1 MSKEKVV
8 MVTPWYG
15 SQLGGGVAIAV
26 ENLARSLSEIEIQS
40 LIVVPEGNA
49 LLPRFERGA
58 LGERIVRLPILPWH
72 LQFKGPRS
80 FIGYWYRLVA
90 AFFLLAG
97 MTLLRGYRATHL
109 HYCLESY
116 SELTAIFRLLGLPV
130 FLTFHGSDVLY
141 GFDSETL
148 RPALHRIIRRA
159 QRVVTVSHGLRRELL
174 NHIPKCEPKSL
185 AVWNPV
191 PLKFWNW
198 VSGANETLE
207 PEIDL
212 LYAGS
217 LLEVK
222 GADVLVEAFI
232 QLSKNRPGLR
242 MVVAGEGPL
251 HDTLRSRIDKAG
263 LDSLVE
269 FPGKIPYEKLFE
281 LYRRTRIVV
290 VPSRF
295 EGFGFVAAEAAL
307 LGKPVV
313 ASSVGGLPEVVE
325 DGQTG
330 LLVPPGDST
339 KISEALTKLLEN
351 PSLAEKLGSQGRD
364 RARRLF
370 DPTVYAKRWVE
381 IYKQG

>member
-1 MSKEKVV
+1 

-26 ENLARSLSEIEIQS
+26 ENLARSLSGIEIQS
-40 LIVVPEGNA
+40 LIVIPEGNA

-72 LQFKGPRS
+72 LQFKSPRS

-90 AFFLLAG
+90 AFFLLAA
-97 MTLLRGYRATHL
+97 LIFFRGYRAAHL

-130 FLTFHGSDVLY
+130 FLSFHGSDVLY

-159 QRVVTVSHGLRRELL
+159 RRVVTVSHGLRRELL
-174 NHIPKCEPKSL
+174 NHIPPCEPKSL

-198 VSGANETLE
+198 VSGANEAVA
-207 PEIDL
+207 PEIDF

-222 GADVLVEAFI
+222 GADVLVDAFI
-232 QLSKNRPGLR
+232 QLSRNQPGLR
-242 MVVAGEGPL
+242 MIIAGEGPL
-251 HDTLRSRIDKAG
+251 QESLRSKIDQAG
-263 LDSLVE
+263 LNRLVE
-269 FPGKIPYEKLFE
+269 FPGKIPYEKLFD

-330 LLVPPGDST
+330 LLGPPGDPA
-339 KISEALTKLLEN
+339 KRAQALTRWLEDS
-351 PSLAEKLGSQGRD
+351 SLVEKLGRPGRE
-364 RARRLF
+364 RAQRLF
-370 DPTVYAKRWVE
+370 DPAVYAKRWVE
-381 IYKQG
+381 IYRQG

>member
-1 MSKEKVV
+1 MPNEKVV
-8 MVTPWYG
+8 LVTPWYG
-15 SQLGGGVAIAV
+15 SRLGGGVAIAV
-26 ENLARSLSEIEIQS
+26 ENLARSLFEEGVQS
-40 LIVVPEGNA
+40 LIVIPEGNA
-49 LLPRFERGA
+49 LLPRFEKGA
-58 LGERIVRLPILPWH
+58 FGERIVRLPILPWH
-72 LQFKGPRS
+72 LQFKSLRS
-80 FIGYWYRLVA
+80 FVGYWYRLGAV
-90 AFFLLAG
+90 FLLLSA
-97 MTLLRGYRATHL
+97 MLLFRGYRAAHL

-116 SELTAIFRLLGLPV
+116 SELSAIFRLLGLPI

-148 RPALHRIIRRA
+148 RPVLHRIIRRA
-159 QRVVTVSHGLRRELL
+159 RCAVTVSHGLRRELL
-174 NHIPKCEPKSL
+174 NQVPKCEPKIL

-198 VSGANETLE
+198 ISDVTEPVA
-207 PEIDL
+207 PEIDF

-222 GADVLVEAFI
+222 GADVLADAFI
-232 QLSKNRPGLR
+232 QLSESKPGLR
-242 MVVAGEGPL
+242 MIVAGEGPL
-251 HDTLRSRIDKAG
+251 QKPLKSKMDQAG
-263 LDSLVE
+263 LGNLVE
-269 FPGKIPYEKLFE
+269 FPGKIPYERLFD
-281 LYRRTRIVV
+281 LYRRTRVVV

-313 ASSVGGLPEVVE
+313 ASSAGGLPEVVE

-330 LLVPPGDST
+330 LLVPPGDPA
-339 KISEALTKLLEN
+339 ELARALTTLLED
-351 PSLAEKLGSQGRD
+351 PLFADKLGNQGRN

-370 DPTVYAKRWVE
+370 DPAVYAKRWVE